1 MKIFGKEIP
10 NWALGAI
17 VVLILGGGAALFFSV
32 YPTGAKPAQPTI
44 TTVTPGD
51 LKLTIRFTRLTT
63 DGGHPI
69 DNYTLETTA
78 DKHVLTPTGSSFE
91 IPGLINGQLYQY
103 RLKAHNAM
111 GASPPA
117 VISDTPG
124 AKPGKPTITT
134 ITSGDQKLT
143 IDFAPPTS
151 DGGHSIDNYTLET
164 TTDKHVLT
172 PTESPFEITGLNNS
186 QLYEYHLKAH
196 NAMGDSIPSVITGT
210 PVAPPIFCNDYTKPN

>member
-44 TTVTPGD
+44 TTVTP
-51 LKLTIRFTRLTT
+51 
-63 DGGHPI
+63 
-69 DNYTLETTA
+69 
-78 DKHVLTPTGSSFE
+78 
-91 IPGLINGQLYQY
+91 
-103 RLKAHNAM
+103 
-111 GASPPA
+111 
-117 VISDTPG
+117 
-124 AKPGKPTITT
+124 
-134 ITSGDQKLT
+134 GDQKLT